1 MTGSF
6 AKSFGLRESRIRVLR
21 NRCGERTVATAAA
34 AKRGR
39 IGEVL
44 GKHAERGGRYR
55 ERFAQAVNGGRGD
68 DDARQYS
75 FLATDSA
82 HLAILAAHGRPD
94 ARAPAAATDR
104 RRRAGMNRET
114 CMRHRSRIAAYG
126 LNLALAFAAAG
137 ACAQTPAARSDA
149 APTRNDIDR
158 RSFYQRLA
166 DAHALARDGQ
176 SQQAGNA
183 FAELMAQ
190 PPFAVLPDDERRA
203 ALAAAGESAIARDDL
218 PLAAELYR
226 LAAQADGTADE
237 WYRLALI
244 EFDRERPDA
253 AAQAMIQLVERWP
266 ETLPRLNETVLFQL
280 QYRLK
285 SASDTRLALL
295 RALFDANWVSRTSD
309 LSPIWLNLAE
319 MLVERGRHDDARV
332 VARRIQG
339 PLQLVALRSDK
350 RFDFMV
356 RSDSPTFDVDNAAR
370 RQVESLREKSEL
382 APRSLDARSQLS
394 YALLI
399 AGRDADVLALNDEV
413 KRRIADAPADQ
424 APYDDLDERV
434 WVMNNAAIALR
445 RSGRIDEA
453 LAELERASRLSEQGG
468 ANVSQ
473 TLNLAT
479 TYCSLER
486 PDDALAALARSGEN
500 TSGYARLIVHAVRLC
515 AATAKGDHKT
525 EQKAL
530 DYLREHRSEGQQVYL
545 EALLR
550 TQRLDDAARLV
561 AELMAS
567 STDRL
572 ETLSG
577 LQDYRRADVLPG
589 DVALR
594 KARADLLAREDV
606 QAAIASVGRIE
617 PYAIYGSGEMD

>member
-1 MTGSF
+1 MLG
-6 AKSFGLRESRIRVLR
+6 AQ
-21 NRCGERTVATAAA
+21 
-34 AKRGR
+34 GR
-39 IGEVL
+39 L
-44 GKHAERGGRYR
+44 
-55 ERFAQAVNGGRGD
+55 
-68 DDARQYS
+68 
-75 FLATDSA
+75 
-82 HLAILAAHGRPD
+82 D
-94 ARAPAAATDR
+94 ARARAAATDR
-104 RRRAGMNRET
+104 RRRAGTNRESS
-114 CMRHRSRIAAYG
+114 MRHRSRIAAYG

-137 ACAQTPAARSDA
+137 ACAQIPAARSDA

-176 SQQAGNA
+176 PQQAGSA

-190 PPFAVLPDDERRA
+190 PPFAVLPDAERRA

-218 PLAAELYR
+218 ALAAELYR
-226 LAAQADGTADE
+226 QAAQADGTADE

-266 ETLPRLNETVLFQL
+266 ETLPQLNETVLFQL
-280 QYRLK
+280 QYRLEPT
-285 SASDTRLALL
+285 SDTRLALL
-295 RALFDANWVSRTSD
+295 RALFDANWISRTSD

-319 MLVERGRHDDARV
+319 MLVERGRRDDARL

-356 RSDSPTFDVDNAAR
+356 RGDSPTFDVDNAAR

-399 AGRDADVLALNDEV
+399 AGRDAEVLALNDEV

-445 RSGRIDEA
+445 RSGRTDEA
-453 LAELERASRLSEQGG
+453 IAELERASRLSEQGG

-486 PDDALAALARSGEN
+486 PDDALAALARTGEN

-515 AATAKGDHKT
+515 AATAKSDRAA

-530 DYLREHRSEGQQVYL
+530 DYLREHRGDGQQVYL

-550 TQRLDDAARLV
+550 TRRLDDAARLL

-567 STDRL
+567 PTDRL
-572 ETLSG
+572 ETLSW
-577 LQDYRRADVLPG
+577 LQDYRRADALPG
-589 DVALR
+589 DVAFR
-594 KARADLLAREDV
+594 KARAELLARADV
-606 QAAIASVGRIE
+606 RATIAAVGRIE
-617 PYAIYGSGEMD
+617 RYAIYGSGEMD